1 MAVWARALLGLAGL
15 VAFAAFAVADA
26 RALAARRG
34 APVAWVLMATCAT
47 ILAGFAHLALT
58 PAHWEESAVYGLFF
72 LAAGL
77 VQLLLAAAMGR
88 TAGDRLWPAVV
99 VVNLALVGVYVATR
113 VVPPPGADV
122 PEAVDAIG
130 VVTVV
135 AEVVAAAAGAVVSR
149 RLAGGVVSPPR

>member
-1 MAVWARALLGLAGL
+1 MWARALLGLAGL
-15 VAFAAFAVADA
+15 VGFAAFAVADA

-34 APVAWVLMATCAT
+34 APVAWVLVATCAT

-58 PAHWEESAVYGLFF
+58 PEHWEESTVYGLFF

-77 VQLLLAAAMGR
+77 VQLLLAAVMGR
-88 TAGDRLWPAVV
+88 PAHDHVWPAVV
-99 VVNLALVGVYVATR
+99 VVNVALVGVYVATR
-113 VVPPPGADV
+113 LVPPPGADV

-135 AEVVAAAAGAVVSR
+135 AEVVAAAAGAVVGR
-149 RLAGGVVSPPR
+149 RLTRRVVSPPP

>member
-1 MAVWARALLGLAGL
+1 MWARALLGLAGL

-34 APVAWVLMATCAT
+34 VPVAWVLLATGAT

-58 PAHWEESAVYGLFF
+58 PSHWDESVVYGLFF

-77 VQLLLAAAMGR
+77 VQLLLAAVMGR
-88 TAGDRLWPAVV
+88 HTAGDRVWPSVA
-99 VVNLALVGVYVATR
+99 VVNLVLAGVYVVTR
-113 VVPPPGADV
+113 LVPPFGADV
-122 PEAVDAIG
+122 PEPIDAIG

-135 AEVVAAAAGAVVSR
+135 AEVVAAAAGALVGR
-149 RLAGGVVSPPR
+149 RLSCGVVSPPP

>member
-1 MAVWARALLGLAGL
+1 MWARALLGLAGL
-15 VAFAAFAVADA
+15 VVFAVFAVTDA

-34 APVAWVLMATCAT
+34 APLAWVLLATCAT

-58 PAHWEESAVYGLFF
+58 PEHWEESTAYGLFF

-77 VQLLLAAAMGR
+77 VQLLLAAVMGR
-88 TAGDRLWPAVV
+88 DTGDRVWPSVV

-113 VVPPPGADV
+113 LVPPPGADV
-122 PEAVDAIG
+122 PEPVDAVG

-135 AEVVAAAAGAVVSR
+135 AEVVAAAAGVIVGHRLSR
-149 RLAGGVVSPPR
+149 GVVRPPR